1 MNRSTRAV
9 LTGALVLGAGL
20 TVGGAA
26 LAVDSPPPTP
36 AFVTVEEPVAGT
48 AASDRD
54 CPAENATTG
63 TDL

>member
-1 MNRSTRAV
+1 MNRSTRAA

-26 LAVDSPPPTP
+26 LAVDSPPPAP
-36 AFVTVEEPVAGT
+36 AYVTVEEPVAGT
-48 AASDRD
+48 AASNSD
-54 CPAENATTG
+54 CPAEDAATG